1 MANRSC
7 VITGMGVLNSI
18 ADGIK
23 EFSAAL
29 RAGKSGIGEM
39 NYLPEQ
45 VPVRIGAEIKD
56 WTYIEALESLNGLN
70 AERRQRSK
78 RSSIRS
84 PFPIQASVYSA
95 LQAWQMAE
103 LETKPAEPERVGIVV
118 AGSNL
123 SQNYLYHQ
131 HERFRESPEY
141 LPPSYALHFMDT
153 DHLGT
158 ISEILNIQGEGFTV
172 GGASASGNIGLI
184 KGARLIQYGL
194 ADVCLVVGAIADL
207 SPMEWQGFYAI
218 GAMGG
223 KRFAHDP
230 SLCCRP
236 FDRQHEGFIYGQGSA
251 CIVLESSESAARR
264 GVHSF
269 AEYLGGGIVL
279 DANRLSDPTEKGEA
293 KAMNIALQQ
302 SGIAPKE
309 IDYISAHGT
318 SSPLGDNTEIMA
330 IRQVFKEHTSQIW
343 INSTKSLTGH
353 CLYAAGIIEAVA
365 SIIQLQE
372 GFVHPNLNLEQ
383 PIDDECRFVG
393 KRSVETETKVA
404 MSNSFGFGGINA
416 SIVLKKGE
424 SANGCRNRIN

>member
-1 MANRSC
+1 MGIRSRSS
-7 VITGMGVLNSI
+7 VITGMGVINAI
-18 ADGIK
+18 ADGIP
-23 EFSAAL
+23 EFAASL
-29 RAGKSGIGEM
+29 RAGKSGIGFL
-39 NYLPEQ
+39 NHPPEH

-56 WTYIEALESLNGLN
+56 WKYIEALNSIHGLSD
-70 AERRQRSK
+70 ELRQRTK
-78 RSSIRS
+78 KSSLRS
-84 PFPIQASVYSA
+84 PFPVQVSVYSA
-95 LQAWQMAE
+95 LQAWRMAE
-103 LETKPAEPERVGIVV
+103 LETKPAEPERIGLVI

-123 SQNYLYHQ
+123 SQHYIYRQN
-131 HERFRESPEY
+131 ERFRESPEY

-184 KGARLIQYGL
+184 KGAQLVQYGL
-194 ADVCLVVGAIADL
+194 VDVCLVVGAVADL
-207 SPMEWQGFYAI
+207 SPMEWQGFHAI

-223 KRFAHDP
+223 KRFANDP
-230 SLCCRP
+230 SLSCRP

-251 CIVLESSESAARR
+251 CLVLESSESAARR
-264 GVHSF
+264 GVRSV

-302 SGIAPKE
+302 SGIEPKD

-318 SSPLGDNTEIMA
+318 SSPLGDDTEIMA
-330 IRQVFKEHTSQIW
+330 IRQVFREYTPQIW

-353 CLYAAGIIEAVA
+353 CIYAAGMTEAVA
-365 SIIQLQE
+365 TVIQMQE

-393 KRSVETETKVA
+393 KRSMDTELNMA
-404 MSNSFGFGGINA
+404 MSNSFGFGGINS

-424 SANGCRNRIN
+424 RTEWQ